1 MFYSRIMLSKVNYF
15 VFLIELQDNAQGD
28 SGYNT
33 SLYENG
39 ASFHLS
45 YNVILPIDL
54 NWLF

>member
-1 MFYSRIMLSKVNYF
+1 MLSKVNYF